1 MKLLLDTHT
10 FMWWDSNPNQI
21 SSQTLSLLK
30 KPENQVIVSLVS
42 VWEIQIK
49 THLGK
54 LELQAP
60 LSEIILRQQTENG
73 VSLLAIALP
82 HILELDHLPW
92 HHKDPFDRLL
102 IAQSRCES
110 AVLVSRDSVFKAYDC
125 QTIW

>member
-1 MKLLLDTHT
+1 MKFLLDTHT

-49 THLGK
+49 TNLGK
-54 LELQAP
+54 LELKAP

-73 VSLLAIALP
+73 VSLLTIALP

-110 AVLVSRDSVFKAYDC
+110 AVLVSP
-125 QTIW
+125 

>member
-10 FMWWDSNPNQI
+10 FMWWDSNPNHI

-54 LELQAP
+54 LELEAP

-73 VSLLAIALP
+73 VSLLTIALP